1 MNRFPPVS
9 TFNRWRRRRWSFLIT
24 LLVVCVLS
32 GVTSYATS
40 PGTNNCDTGLPPSL
54 IFISDTQAPML
65 IETLRLQTDD
75 NEEATRTLFRSIAA
89 DSTCKA
95 VFHLGDIVSMGWS
108 ADSWADFDEKSA
120 PLLQTHIP
128 LYPTLGNHEYMLW
141 GTAGH
146 ALFADR
152 YPEYAA
158 GWYAKPYCGIGVV
171 ILNSNFS
178 HLSVTERETQQR
190 WYEEQLLHF
199 EADTSIATVL
209 VACHHSPFTN
219 STVVEPSEGVRQHF
233 VPPFLR
239 CRKASLFLSGHSHA
253 AEHFLRDGKDFVVL
267 GGGGGLLHPLWTGE
281 DQRWKDLFSR
291 EGNRSFFHY
300 LRVSRHADS
309 LLVQVVALRNEATSP
324 GVAYSFEITIR

>member
-9 TFNRWRRRRWSFLIT
+9 TINHWRRCRRAFAAT
-24 LLVVCVLS
+24 LLGVCLAQGPAGHAAWS
-32 GVTSYATS
+32 ATNFGDS
-40 PGTNNCDTGLPPSL
+40 RNPSSI
-54 IFISDTQAPML
+54 IFISDTQAPL
-65 IETLRLQTDD
+65 LVETLRLPTDN
-75 NEEATRTLFRSIAA
+75 NEEATRSLFRSIAA

-120 PLLQTHIP
+120 PLLQAHIP
-128 LYPTLGNHEYMLW
+128 FYPTLGNHEYMLW
-141 GTAGH
+141 GSAGH
-146 ALFADR
+146 TIFANQ

-158 GWYAKPYCGIGVV
+158 GWYAKQYCGIGVV

-178 HLSVTERETQQR
+178 HLSVAERETQQR

-309 LLVQVVALRNEATSP
+309 LLVQIVALRNQEMSA